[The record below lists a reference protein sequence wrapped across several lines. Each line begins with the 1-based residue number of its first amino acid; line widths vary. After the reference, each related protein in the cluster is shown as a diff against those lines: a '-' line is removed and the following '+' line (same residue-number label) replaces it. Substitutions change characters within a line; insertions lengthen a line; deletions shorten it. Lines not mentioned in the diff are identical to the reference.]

1 MKILLDQDHDG
12 LKHEKKLDLAQ
23 NDKKVIKIFEDS
35 VKTNSKNQLMIKVP
49 FNEKKQDFV
58 TSHLF
63 IFT

>member
-12 LKHEKKLDLAQ
+12 LKHEEKLDLAQ

-49 FNEKKQDFV
+49 FNEKKEDFEN
-58 TSHLF
+58 SHLF